1 MTLRSFSRSR
11 MIMAVISV
19 LVTLTACGSGTTNTA
34 VTTKTSGSSRASSTT
49 TPPAAPAPIAHAAPV
64 PSAPECQLITQDEA
78 ATALGFNP
86 GPEFA
91 GLSDD
96 PVAKPQ
102 CRYGTAN
109 GLREVSFIAIGLDK
123 YGSAA
128 AAKTEFTRQH
138 EYLKGIFV
146 NGALEDVRGI
156 GDEAMMINDFKTEA
170 TIFFLK
176 GSTLVRIILLKQ
188 GSPEP
193 PKTASRQLAQAA
205 LNHLR
210 SS

>member
-1 MTLRSFSRSR
+1 MTLRSFCRSR
-11 MIMAVISV
+11 MIVAVSV
-19 LVTLTACGSGTTNTA
+19 LVTLTACGSGTTKTTA
-34 VTTKTSGSSRASSTT
+34 TTKTSGSSRASSTT

-64 PSAPECQLITQDEA
+64 PSAPECRLITQDEA
-78 ATALGFNP
+78 ITALGFNP

-91 GLSDD
+91 GMSDD

-102 CRYGTAN
+102 CRYGAPN

-128 AAKTEFTRQH
+128 AAKTEFTRLN

-146 NGALEDVRGI
+146 NGALEDVNGV
-156 GDEAMMINDFKTEA
+156 GDKAMMINDFKTEA
-170 TIFFLK
+170 TIYFLK
-176 GSTLVRIILLKQ
+176 GSTLIRIILLRQ

-205 LNHLR
+205 LSHLR
-210 SS
+210 NS